1 MYEYDEDCLKAFLK
15 GQSRLFDEP
24 VAETMEE
31 AEAFLEDCMAVVC
44 QNKKEVR
51 QYFEESGADI
61 DQMDDEELVEASE
74 VFELPDGRYL
84 VVEA

>member
-1 MYEYDEDCLKAFLK
+1 
-15 GQSRLFDEP
+15 
-24 VAETMEE
+24 
-31 AEAFLEDCMAVVC
+31 MAVVC